1 MNLGQ
6 NKKQDMLEDNAEEN
20 AFSFEAGSPSLQ
32 TEIIFSDTSEKYR
45 LFFEGIEQG
54 YYETDLSGKMT
65 FFNKFFCS
73 MVGYSENELL
83 GKNLLKIIDR
93 EDFKRVGDV
102 FRSILN
108 TEKPQIGLVFQINR
122 KDGAKRKL
130 GTSVCLF
137 KDVKGN
143 VSGFMG
149 IARDISERKNI
160 EEQIKQAQKLESI
173 GQLAAG
179 IAHEINT
186 PIQYIG
192 LNVQFIKDS
201 FEDITHILNKYHTL
215 LNYIKNNKDIAPL
228 LADIESIVEE
238 KELGYLMEEIPKAIS
253 QSTDGLSHVSEIVVA
268 MKLFCHP
275 GIEDKKEVDLNE
287 LIQNGIILSRNKWK
301 YVAEIETDFDSCLP
315 LVPCRQG
322 EIKQVILNL
331 IINAAQAI
339 EEVVEEGKK
348 DRGKIKIST
357 SCDGTWV
364 EIRVSDTGKGIPMDA
379 RSKIF
384 DPFFTTKDV
393 GRGTG
398 QGLAISYSVVVN
410 NHGGTIGFET
420 EIDKGTTMIIRIPLR
435 SKDEIRNE

>member
-1 MNLGQ
+1 MNLVQ
-6 NKKQDMLEDNAEEN
+6 NIKQDRPEGNVEKD
-20 AFSFEAGSPSLQ
+20 AFGSGETSPSLQ
-32 TEIIFSDTSEKYR
+32 NEILFGATSEKYH
-45 LFFEGIEQG
+45 LFFECIEQG

-65 FFNKFFCS
+65 FFNRFFCS

-93 EDFKRVGDV
+93 EDSQRVRDV
-102 FRSILN
+102 LRSILN

-201 FEDITHILNKYHTL
+201 FDDITHVLNKYHIL
-215 LNYIKNNKDIAPL
+215 LKYIKNNKDIEPL
-228 LADIESIVEE
+228 LADIEHTVEE
-238 KELGYLMEEIPKAIS
+238 RELGYLMEEIPKAIS
-253 QSTDGLSHVSEIVVA
+253 QSTDGLNHVYEIVVA
-268 MKLFCHP
+268 MKQFCHP

-287 LIQNGIILSRNKWK
+287 LIKNGIILSRNKWK

-315 LVPCRQG
+315 FVPCRQG

-357 SCDGTWV
+357 SCDGKWV
-364 EIRVSDTGKGIPMDA
+364 EIRVSDTGKGIPVDA

-393 GRGTG
+393 GKGTG

-420 EIDKGTTMIIRIPLR
+420 EVGKGTAMIIRLPVR
-435 SKDEIRNE
+435 NKDEMKHE